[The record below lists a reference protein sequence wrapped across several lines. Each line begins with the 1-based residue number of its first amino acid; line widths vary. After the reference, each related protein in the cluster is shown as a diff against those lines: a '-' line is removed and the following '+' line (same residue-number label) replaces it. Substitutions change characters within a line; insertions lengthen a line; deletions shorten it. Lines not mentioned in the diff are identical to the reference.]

1 MTADDKYK
9 LAMQESDELLAG
21 IREAEQA
28 PDPISAMM
36 RTLWAH
42 RGNIPFA
49 TTMHEAIEEMRSPLE
64 QRVELRAS
72 RG

>member
-21 IREAEQA
+21 IREAEKA
-28 PDPISAMM
+28 PDPITAMM
-36 RTLWAH
+36 RSMWAH
-42 RGNIPFA
+42 RDNVPFA
-49 TTMHEAIEEMRSPLE
+49 TTMHEAIEEMRTPLE